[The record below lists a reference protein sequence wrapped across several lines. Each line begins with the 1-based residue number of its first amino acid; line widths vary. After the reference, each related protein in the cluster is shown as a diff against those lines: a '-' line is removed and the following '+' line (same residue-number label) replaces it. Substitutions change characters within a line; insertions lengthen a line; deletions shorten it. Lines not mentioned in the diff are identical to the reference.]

1 MENIVSH
8 GHKTAVVLMSQEE
21 PALQQNPK
29 KYLQLCMCV
38 RGLHELLLRVCGSFG
53 CRMSREHSI
62 FCLGVNDKCVTLF

>member
-1 MENIVSH
+1 
-8 GHKTAVVLMSQEE
+8 MSQEE

-53 CRMSREHSI
+53 CRMSI
-62 FCLGVNDKCVTLF
+62 FCLGITVVTHRLGRKNHRLGHHFS